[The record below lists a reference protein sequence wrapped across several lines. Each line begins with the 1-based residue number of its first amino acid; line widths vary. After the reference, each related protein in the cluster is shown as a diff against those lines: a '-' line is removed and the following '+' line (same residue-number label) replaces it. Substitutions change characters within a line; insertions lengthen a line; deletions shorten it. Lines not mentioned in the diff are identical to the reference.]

1 VRYWIRH
8 IFAGKRELTED
19 YGLGSLSN
27 FIDVERYNSGHLS
40 DSTRRRKYKEGY
52 QATGGIQ
59 ERREDLTS
67 QTLKTF
73 FQPVVKRGPPDEE
86 SSSERAQTRPEDRT
100 RGNVIKSDTTRKRF
114 KDDDSSAGSDHDDII
129 ERLWSDKGSR

>member
-1 VRYWIRH
+1 MRYWITYLLSK
-8 IFAGKRELTED
+8 IQELTED

-27 FIDVERYNSGHLS
+27 FVDLERYHSRNLS
-40 DSTRRRKYKEGY
+40 YSTRGREYKEGY